1 MLTLTFPGVFLR
13 NVGTHSDIL
22 LPTLRSQSYK
32 LCMFLFLNLAASAK
46 KKKKKK
52 LLCTCKSG
60 HCTANCSHTNEKACT
75 FYRIHNH

>member
-22 LPTLRSQSYK
+22 LPALRSQSYK

-46 KKKKKK
+46 KKKKEKVVVHLQVWSLHSK
-52 LLCTCKSG
+52 LFPHKQESVHVLQNT
-60 HCTANCSHTNEKACT
+60 
-75 FYRIHNH
+75 